1 MSRGGPSGRPP
12 DRDPAREL
20 RRRRDRDRGPRAAG
34 SAIGR
39 LAGALAPQ
47 TLLAD
52 VQRVWPSAVG
62 EGVAEQAEPTAAQA
76 GVVTV
81 TCRSSV
87 WAAELDLLAPT
98 LVDQLN
104 AALGEPLVT
113 ALRCQAAPAARWA
126 RDGRPGG

>member
-1 MSRGGPSGRPP
+1 VTPGGPPDRPG

-20 RRRRDRDRGPRAAG
+20 RRRRDRDRGPRKAG
-34 SAIGR
+34 SSIAR
-39 LAGALAPQ
+39 LADALAPQ

-52 VQRVWPSAVG
+52 VQRAWPGAVG
-62 EGVAEQAEPTAAQA
+62 AGVAEQAEPTAAQG

-126 RDGRPGG
+126 RDGRPGA

>member
-1 MSRGGPSGRPP
+1 MSPRPG
-12 DRDPAREL
+12 DSDPARGL
-20 RRRRDRDRGPRAAG
+20 KRRRDRERGPRPAG
-34 SAIGR
+34 HAISA
-39 LAGALAPQ
+39 LASALAPQ

-52 VQRVWPSAVG
+52 VQRVWVEAVG
-62 EGVAEQAEPTAAQA
+62 AGMAEQAQPTAAHA

-81 TCRSSV
+81 TCRSSA

-104 AALGEPLVT
+104 EALGSSLVT
-113 ALRCQAAPAARWA
+113 ALRCQATPAAKWA